1 MSSSSGS
8 DGSDADEGA
17 GVPERSE
24 IDAPYKWDLESI
36 YADEDEWETAFQ
48 DVSERVAELDR
59 FEGRLTESP
68 ETLLEALNAYESVMR
83 DLSQVSSYARLR
95 AAEDTRNQEYQALSA
110 RASALQS
117 EASSATS
124 FVEPELQELDETDI
138 DAFVEAVPELG
149 EYRHYFDDV
158 LRTKPHTRSAE
169 VEEALSELGEVVGA
183 GEVYNLLSNADLT
196 FPTVERPDGE
206 AVEIT
211 QGNFTKLLKHPDR
224 GFRRTVH
231 EEFYDE
237 WADVRNAV
245 GAALKNSVRKDV
257 KYARLRDYETARAAA
272 LDGPNVP
279 VEVYDTLVDTVEDNL
294 GYLQRHAELKRQVA
308 VAGDGVGDENGN
320 GNGNGNGGEDRDD
333 RLRSWDLYLSLT
345 GEEGPDIPWE
355 QAVEWV
361 TEAVAPL
368 GDAYRDRMAEGLESR
383 WVDVYENRGKQS
395 GAFSA
400 GTYDTQPF
408 ILMNYQDDVS
418 SLFTLAHELGHSM
431 HSELASD
438 AQPWQYA
445 DYDIF
450 VAEVA
455 STVNETLLTHHLLDT
470 LEDDDLRA
478 HVLDQYL
485 ERFRSTLYR
494 QTMFADFEQ
503 QIHEVAEADE
513 ALTPDRFDELYGDL
527 KGTYYDALEMD
538 EGISREWMRIPHFYY
553 NFYVYQYATGISAA
567 AAIVER
573 IREEGEPAAADYRE
587 ALSMGGRAYPLE
599 VLDVAGVDMTSAD
612 PIESA
617 LSVYGDY
624 VERAAELLDLD

>member
-1 MSSSSGS
+1 
-8 DGSDADEGA
+8 
-17 GVPERSE
+17 
-24 IDAPYKWDLESI
+24 
-36 YADEDEWETAFQ
+36 
-48 DVSERVAELDR
+48 
-59 FEGRLTESP
+59 
-68 ETLLEALNAYESVMR
+68 
-83 DLSQVSSYARLR
+83 
-95 AAEDTRNQEYQALSA
+95 
-110 RASALQS
+110 
-117 EASSATS
+117 
-124 FVEPELQELDETDI
+124 
-138 DAFVEAVPELG
+138 
-149 EYRHYFDDV
+149 
-158 LRTKPHTRSAE
+158 
-169 VEEALSELGEVVGA
+169 
-183 GEVYNLLSNADLT
+183 
-196 FPTVERPDGE
+196 
-206 AVEIT
+206 
-211 QGNFTKLLKHPDR
+211 LKHPDR

-257 KYARLRDYETARAAA
+257 KYARLRNYETARAAA